1 MTVTD
6 EQELINTKIGE
17 QSFNQE
23 CLKDQHSQQFGKQ
36 LFQHSLQIQTVK
48 ANQNQVIALINFMQK
63 NMNFLVEQLRKS
75 GNENIK
81 LIPMEKSNNI
91 DKMMQQLLQEF
102 MGNDGGGQ
110 DNKKDQDNMYY
121 PLSMQKLDSRF
132 SQERLGQSARGEESL
147 STLRTRQKKCSTLMS
162 TGIESQR

>member
-1 MTVTD
+1 
-6 EQELINTKIGE
+6 
-17 QSFNQE
+17 
-23 CLKDQHSQQFGKQ
+23 
-36 LFQHSLQIQTVK
+36 
-48 ANQNQVIALINFMQK
+48 
-63 NMNFLVEQLRKS
+63 MNFLVEQLRKS

-121 PLSMQKLDSRF
+121 PLSM
-132 SQERLGQSARGEESL
+132 
-147 STLRTRQKKCSTLMS
+147 
-162 TGIESQR
+162 

>member
-1 MTVTD
+1 M
-6 EQELINTKIGE
+6 
-17 QSFNQE
+17 
-23 CLKDQHSQQFGKQ
+23 
-36 LFQHSLQIQTVK
+36 
-48 ANQNQVIALINFMQK
+48 IALINFMQK

-102 MGNDGGGQ
+102 MGNDGGRQ

-121 PLSMQKLDSRF
+121 PLSM
-132 SQERLGQSARGEESL
+132 
-147 STLRTRQKKCSTLMS
+147 
-162 TGIESQR
+162 

>member
-1 MTVTD
+1 M
-6 EQELINTKIGE
+6 
-17 QSFNQE
+17 
-23 CLKDQHSQQFGKQ
+23 
-36 LFQHSLQIQTVK
+36 
-48 ANQNQVIALINFMQK
+48 IALINFMQK

-121 PLSMQKLDSRF
+121 PLSM
-132 SQERLGQSARGEESL
+132 
-147 STLRTRQKKCSTLMS
+147 
-162 TGIESQR
+162 